1 MTGRS
6 LRPLAGVLAAL
17 AMSLTGTRVS
27 AIALPWFVLVTT
39 GSATMTGLVAFCEMA
54 PYVLVKLFLGPL
66 ADHLGP
72 RRVSWASDVVS
83 AAGAGAVALL
93 HALGLL
99 AFPVLLGLV
108 ALIGAAR
115 GPGDLA
121 KEIMVPEAAERGR
134 IPLERAAALS
144 GVTERLAATVGPAMG
159 GALVALAGPL
169 AGLAASGA
177 CFALGSAVIVW
188 ALPRART
195 PDAGRP
201 APARASTEGPLAA
214 QTSPKTVQASAKGAV
229 TVQAS
234 PQGAVPVQAS
244 AEGVVPL
251 QTADHGPG
259 RDSAGGAG
267 ERAGYWRRFAEGIGF
282 LRGEP
287 ILLALALMVAVTN
300 LLDAAFAQVL
310 VPVWAR
316 ESGHGPAVIG
326 LNSSVMGLAA
336 VGGSLVAAAVAHRM
350 RRRVVFFVAFL
361 LAGPPRF
368 LVLAMDAPVW
378 VIVIVFAMSGL
389 SGGLINP
396 ILGAIFFERVPR
408 RLLGRVNALTDS
420 LAWAGIPVGGLIAGA
435 AVAAAGLSPVLVAC
449 GATYFLT
456 IGLTGLRREWR
467 EMDRSRGGG
476 SPAVSA
482 SVDRSRGEES
492 PAVSAS
498 MDRSR
503 GEGPPAASA
512 SMDQPGRVEPP
523 PLRARPR
530 GADRSGGA
538 AGGQHGG
545 DLAGQG
551 RIGRER
557 LEDGQP

>member
-1 MTGRS
+1 MTGRPVTSGPVTSSPVTGRS

-54 PYVLVKLFLGPL
+54 PYVLVKLFVGPL
-66 ADHLGP
+66 VDHLGP
-72 RRVSWASDVVS
+72 RRVSWIADVVS

-93 HALGLL
+93 HAHGLL

-144 GVTERLAATVGPAMG
+144 GVTERLAGTIGPALG

-169 AGLAASGA
+169 VGLAASGS
-177 CFALGSAVIVW
+177 CFALGSVVIVW
-188 ALPRART
+188 ALPRAHP
-195 PDAGRP
+195 PDAGGP
-201 APARASTEGPLAA
+201 APVRTSAEG
-214 QTSPKTVQASAKGAV
+214 QVSP
-229 TVQAS
+229 
-234 PQGAVPVQAS
+234 QAS
-244 AEGVVPL
+244 AEDSLAVQGSVEGAIPL
-251 QTADHGPG
+251 QTSDQGSG

-267 ERAGYWRRFAEGIGF
+267 ERAGYWRRFAEGIAF

-287 ILLALALMVAVTN
+287 MLLALALMVAVTN

-316 ESGHGPAVIG
+316 ESGHGPGVIG

-350 RRRVVFFVAFL
+350 RRRVVFFIAFL

-378 VIVIVFAMSGL
+378 AIVVVFAMSGL

-396 ILGAIFFERVPR
+396 ILGAIIFERVPR

-420 LAWAGIPVGGLIAGA
+420 LAWAGIPLGGLIAGA

-482 SVDRSRGEES
+482 SMDRSRGGGP

-498 MDRSR
+498 MD
-503 GEGPPAASA
+503 
-512 SMDQPGRVEPP
+512 QPRRVAPP
-523 PLRARPR
+523 P
-530 GADRSGGA
+530 
-538 AGGQHGG
+538 
-545 DLAGQG
+545 
-551 RIGRER
+551 
-557 LEDGQP
+557 

>member
-1 MTGRS
+1 MTGRPVTGRS
-6 LRPLAGVLAAL
+6 LRSLTGVLAAL

-54 PYVLVKLFLGPL
+54 PYVLVKLFVGPL
-66 ADHLGP
+66 VDHLGP
-72 RRVSWASDVVS
+72 RRVSWVADVVS

-177 CFALGSAVIVW
+177 CFALGSVVIVW
-188 ALPRART
+188 ALPRAHT
-195 PDAGRP
+195 PDAGGP
-201 APARASTEGPLAA
+201 APTQR
-214 QTSPKTVQASAKGAV
+214 
-229 TVQAS
+229 
-234 PQGAVPVQAS
+234 S
-244 AEGVVPL
+244 AEGADPL
-251 QTADHGPG
+251 PTGDHGPG
-259 RDSAGGAG
+259 RDSAGSAG
-267 ERAGYWRRFAEGIGF
+267 ERAGYWGRFAEGIGF

-287 ILLALALMVAVTN
+287 MLLALALMVAVTN

-361 LAGPPRF
+361 LSGPPRF
-368 LVLAMDAPVW
+368 LVLVMDAPVW
-378 VIVIVFAMSGL
+378 VIVVVFAMSGL
-389 SGGLINP
+389 CGGLINP

-408 RLLGRVNALTDS
+408 WLLGRVNALTDS
-420 LAWAGIPVGGLIAGA
+420 LAWAGIPLGGLIAGA

-449 GATYFLT
+449 GTAYFLT

-467 EMDRSRGGG
+467 EMDRSRGAGT
-476 SPAVSA
+476 AV
-482 SVDRSRGEES
+482 ES
-492 PAVSAS
+492 
-498 MDRSR
+498 
-503 GEGPPAASA
+503 
-512 SMDQPGRVEPP
+512 
-523 PLRARPR
+523 
-530 GADRSGGA
+530 GADRSGDA

-545 DLAGQG
+545 DLAGQA